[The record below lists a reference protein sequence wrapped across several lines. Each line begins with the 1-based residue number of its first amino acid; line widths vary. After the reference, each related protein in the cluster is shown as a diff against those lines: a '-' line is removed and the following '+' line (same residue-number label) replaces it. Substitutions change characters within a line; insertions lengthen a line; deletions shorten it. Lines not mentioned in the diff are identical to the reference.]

1 MTSASGSVTL
11 LHNVRSCEHSI
22 TSSCPPGLSL
32 SYVGVNFKRALIRF
46 RFSYGNADLN
56 RPILCRFMSSPL
68 PPKPAKQPAMDVA
81 LGEGGALLGVQV
93 GTVVLVGGLGAGEG
107 ACPGELPDAG
117 WHLPD
122 EAHLDGGQQ

>member
-1 MTSASGSVTL
+1 MNIEGGTIDPLRSTPSHLLRRSA
-11 LHNVRSCEHSI
+11 
-22 TSSCPPGLSL
+22 
-32 SYVGVNFKRALIRF
+32 
-46 RFSYGNADLN
+46 
-56 RPILCRFMSSPL
+56 SPL
-68 PPKPAKQPAMDVA
+68 PAEPTEKPAMDVA

-117 WHLPD
+117 RHLPD